1 MTFECWCCAAQ
12 RMAVLMGEIVG
23 RRQAEILRVS
33 DCQVSDCAWRSSL
46 DCLIGRE
53 IEGRW

>member
-1 MTFECWCCAAQ
+1 MTFECWCCVAQ
-12 RMAVLMGEIVG
+12 CMAVLMGEIVG
-23 RRQAEILRVS
+23 RRQAEVLRVS
-33 DCQVSDCAWRSSL
+33 DGKFSDCVWRGSR